1 MSRSLT
7 ALAVALVLGI
17 AACGSEGNGFTEP
30 EQPSPV
36 PLPPTD
42 VSVSTSD
49 NSARISWTPG
59 VHAVEQGAELRSAT
73 LGRRI
78 HLPETIS
85 TSATFDSLPRDR
97 YTAVVY
103 AYNFPYEWGVN
114 PRVVASDPIQF
125 TVEGVAF
132 GDALLTSASLD
143 IGPDRSA
150 TLLLTNLTET
160 KLRMIS
166 LRSRAP
172 YNTLYLG
179 EDRSRYC
186 PAMGPKLN
194 PATVFSFAPDSA
206 QAVEVEFN
214 LSAPSAQDCPGG
226 FYETQITASVNG
238 IVIAEAI
245 IHHEWWED

>member
-1 MSRSLT
+1 MQDLHHTYESLHKEHHIWRKD
-7 ALAVALVLGI
+7 L
-17 AACGSEGNGFTEP
+17 
-30 EQPSPV
+30 
-36 PLPPTD
+36 
-42 VSVSTSD
+42 
-49 NSARISWTPG
+49 
-59 VHAVEQGAELRSAT
+59 
-73 LGRRI
+73 
-78 HLPETIS
+78 
-85 TSATFDSLPRDR
+85 
-97 YTAVVY
+97 
-103 AYNFPYEWGVN
+103 
-114 PRVVASDPIQF
+114 
-125 TVEGVAF
+125 
-132 GDALLTSASLD
+132 LLTKGDLLQLLEKVQKHLD
-143 IGPDRSA
+143 SSKRAEDSVICGELKSRLN
-150 TLLLTNLTET
+150 LLLTEIENKLTNLTET